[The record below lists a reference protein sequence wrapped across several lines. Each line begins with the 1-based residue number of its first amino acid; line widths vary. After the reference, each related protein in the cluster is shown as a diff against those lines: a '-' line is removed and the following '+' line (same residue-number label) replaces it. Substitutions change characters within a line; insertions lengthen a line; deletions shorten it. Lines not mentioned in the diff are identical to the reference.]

1 MNKKSIILLV
11 FACIFVTVTAV
22 LLAFDSIFSI
32 STYDALFFSHPENFG
47 EALGVVF
54 GSILLIAMTI
64 IFGVGILVSV
74 SLTLPFTI
82 ILMRLNGKKW
92 YTLVILIFSIVAV
105 VLAIGDIAMLPVV
118 SQIESAAKEGSSSSS
133 SLSTSALLVL

>member
-105 VLAIGDIAMLPVV
+105 VLAIGYIAMLPVV

>member
-32 STYDALFFSHPENFG
+32 STYDALFFSHPENLG

-82 ILMRLNGKKW
+82 ILMKLNGKKW

-105 VLAIGDIAMLPVV
+105 VLAIGYIAMLPVV